1 MNDNIQEKSIE
12 ELLSELKPRERNF
25 ILKYRELRRQG
36 DAARAAG
43 FPEKSADVQAHRL
56 MQRDDVREIIKLLDI
71 RDFERAGITD
81 KSLVLTLSEIIE
93 RCMQQKPVERF
104 NRETGETEILG
115 EYEFDAKNAIAA
127 VKEIKEILGLK
138 TSKVKFENDDLN
150 FVINVVE

>member
-1 MNDNIQEKSIE
+1 MNDNIQQKSIE

-36 DAARAAG
+36 DAARAVG
-43 FPEKSADVQAHRL
+43 YPEKSADVQSSRL
-56 MQRDDVREIIKLLDI
+56 MQREDIREIIKLLDL

-81 KSLVLTLSEIIE
+81 KSLVLTLNEIIE

-127 VKEIKEILGLK
+127 IKEIKDILGFK

-150 FVINVVE
+150 FVINVVD